1 MLRDGNS
8 YWHGGIVSAPAAS
21 RMFSIALWWT
31 TSCFDLVS
39 KMHVV
44 WTTVPYQSRVR
55 DSVIEVLTILAVA
68 GGDIVDAALEKG
80 NL

>member
-1 MLRDGNS
+1 
-8 YWHGGIVSAPAAS
+8 
-21 RMFSIALWWT
+21 
-31 TSCFDLVS
+31 
-39 KMHVV
+39 MHVV